1 MCVCVCGQGYCA
13 EEITVSNTFVTTSE
27 TMIAKTFKLAT
38 VQVCQ
43 LNREEPR
50 EVKHNSKNFLKTN
63 G

>member
-1 MCVCVCGQGYCA
+1 
-13 EEITVSNTFVTTSE
+13 
-27 TMIAKTFKLAT
+27 MIAKTFKLAT